1 MAEEQYKIKVQNVT
15 KEYDLFKT
23 QTDKLKSFFSINNKN
38 VPHFWSLM
46 GVSFTVKPGEA
57 LGIIG
62 VNGSG
67 KSTISNI
74 ISGIIPQTT
83 GQVDVKGD
91 TSIVAINS
99 GLKKNLTGRENI
111 RLKSLMQG
119 LTNQEIDAM
128 MDDIISFADIGDF
141 VDQPVKSYSS
151 GMKSRLGFAIAVH
164 IKPDILIID
173 EALSVGDDTFYQKC
187 VDKIS
192 DFRKEGKTIVFV
204 SHALKQ
210 VELLCDR
217 VAWINYGKLKQIGPT
232 EEVISEYRKF
242 TTWFKKLTKKE
253 KKQFEK
259 KQKDIQKTFDI
270 NAYEKE
276 VVNETEAANPSDKNV
291 PSEINHRFYGSV
303 LSEKMT
309 WSAKLMTF
317 LVAVAVI
324 FFCLVNV
331 SGHPI
336 SHIVEKPASLFKP
349 TKVLEVPNNR
359 THTTKI
365 VYKKTHD
372 KK

>member
-23 QTDKLKSFFSINNKN
+23 QTDKLKSFFSINNRN

-119 LTNQEIDAM
+119 LTNPEIDEM

-192 DFRKEGKTIVFV
+192 EFRKEGKTIVFV

-217 VAWINYGKLKQIGPT
+217 VAWINYGKLKEIGPT
-232 EEVISEYRKF
+232 EAVIKQYRQF
-242 TTWFKKLTKKE
+242 TAWFKKLSKKD
-253 KKQFEK
+253 KKKFEK
-259 KQKDIQKTFDI
+259 QQKDIQKHFDI
-270 NAYEKE
+270 NAYEQE
-276 VVNETEAANPSDKNV
+276 VVKQTAAEHPDDHNV
-291 PSEINHRFYGSV
+291 SGEVKHRFYSSV
-303 LSEKMT
+303 ISEKMT
-309 WSAKLMTF
+309 LSSKILSF
-317 LVAVAVI
+317 AVALAVV

-331 SGHPI
+331 SGHRI
-336 SHIVEKPASLFKP
+336 SHVVAKPASLFKP

-359 THTTKI
+359 THETKL
-365 VYKKTHD
+365 VYKNHHQK
-372 KK
+372 